1 MSAVIRR
8 LSLSLPR
15 SHSQLLRHSL
25 TTCTSEGV
33 SYNHNK
39 IDISRTKIQKILAAA
54 SSSSSEGVSEGVS
67 EVVKMQAW
75 VRTNRSQKTVT
86 FLQLNDGE

>member
-54 SSSSSEGVSEGVS
+54 SSSEGVS
-67 EVVKMQAW
+67 EVVKVQAW

>member
-54 SSSSSEGVSEGVS
+54 SSSSSEGVSE
-67 EVVKMQAW
+67 VVKVQAW